1 MSTGVFADHQD
12 VDLPQGP
19 LRVYQAGPAGAP
31 CVVLLHGAMLD
42 TAELTWR
49 HLMPAL
55 ARDRRVV
62 AVDMPRHGGSRPWEG
77 LLDQARMERV
87 VEELLDHL
95 GVSRAVLVGL
105 SMGGGVGIGYAL
117 ARPERVAGLVAIN
130 PGGLDDKRPL
140 QLLTWLSLQCSPLLR
155 WSMRWAASPSVLRR
169 SMLRTFARGE
179 GTRDLGVLMELIGA
193 EARRRVEHGERA
205 LDDWQIAAYGPRRMR
220 LNHIPELPR
229 LRVPSLWVHGRE
241 DALVGR
247 AVMRRAVAA
256 APGAVLAEIGGAGH
270 LAPLDQ
276 PDEVAAAITSF
287 LDGLDRAAGGCDRD
301 HG

>member
-1 MSTGVFADHQD
+1 MTTDVFAEHQD
-12 VDLPQGP
+12 VELAQGP
-19 LRVYQAGPAGAP
+19 LRVYQAGPEGAP

-49 HLMPAL
+49 HLMPVL

-62 AVDMPRHGGSRPWEG
+62 AVDLPRHGGSRPWAG
-77 LLDQARMERV
+77 VLDQARMERV

-105 SMGGGVGIGYAL
+105 SMGGGIGIGYAL

-140 QLLTWLSLQCSPLLR
+140 QWLTWLSLQCSPLLR
-155 WSMRWAASPSVLRR
+155 WSARWVASPSVLRR
-169 SMLRTFARGE
+169 SMVRTFVRGE
-179 GTRDLGVLMELIGA
+179 GTRDFEALMELIGA
-193 EARRRVEHGERA
+193 EARRRSEHGERA

-220 LNHIPELPR
+220 LNHLPELPR

-241 DALVGR
+241 DTLVSR
-247 AVMRRAVAA
+247 AVMRRAVES

-276 PDEVAAAITSF
+276 PDAVAEAVVSF
-287 LDGLDRAAGGCDRD
+287 LDRLG
-301 HG
+301 